1 MRGVL
6 LARELAINYRK
17 CLRYTKVL
25 SLQKMPQEFHMKSS
39 LNIVNKIVLDFR
51 TVTCLLISDSPFNSL
66 FINSSKS

>member
-51 TVTCLLISDSPFNSL
+51 TVTCLLSDSPFNMSV
-66 FINSSKS
+66 ICS